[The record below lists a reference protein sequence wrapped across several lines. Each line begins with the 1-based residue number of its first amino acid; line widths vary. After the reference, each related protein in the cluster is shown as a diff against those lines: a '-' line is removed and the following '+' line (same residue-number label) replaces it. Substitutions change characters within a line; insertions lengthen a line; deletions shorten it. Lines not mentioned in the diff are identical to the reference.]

1 MRSTRVR
8 RWTRLRRSPSSTT
21 SSYSCAAGST
31 RCRTRSGGERRDST
45 RDRLDHATRGP
56 GGRWDRIQLYG
67 ANSVRP
73 TGGGRHPYAK
83 CALCR
88 NGGLWRGGGGEKTTL
103 FGAAERDWVGRAGE

>member
-73 TGGGRHPYAK
+73 TGGGRHPVRK
-83 CALCR
+83 RCPLQER
-88 NGGLWRGGGGEKTTL
+88 RFTGGGGGRKTHP
-103 FGAAERDWVGRAGE
+103 FGGRRKG